1 MASFFRA
8 TLGDLLC
15 LSEGEILA
23 CLAVGY
29 ANRGYSTQF
38 SDQTLTWER
47 DLRKLR
53 TVLAQC
59 LQQMPGASNWGVVLE
74 FSIPRK
80 EKRIDVVLLIGD
92 QVVVLEAKSSNPSSD
107 ARRQLVEY
115 ALLLHYFHKGT
126 FEKRIVPI
134 LISPNASQASLDS
147 LRQAEMF
154 PQLAA
159 YWINSL
165 IDSDWECLP

>member
-8 TLGDLLC
+8 TLDEFLC
-15 LSEGEILA
+15 FSEREILA
-23 CLAVGY
+23 RLSVGY

-47 DLRKLR
+47 DLRNLR
-53 TVLAQC
+53 IELTKC
-59 LQQMPGASNWGVVLE
+59 LEQLPNASNWGVVLE

-92 QVVVLEAKSSNPSSD
+92 QVVILEAKSSSPSIE

-115 ALLLHYFHKGT
+115 ALLLHG
-126 FEKRIVPI
+126 RRPRPSV
-134 LISPNASQASLDS
+134 
-147 LRQAEMF
+147 
-154 PQLAA
+154 
-159 YWINSL
+159 
-165 IDSDWECLP
+165 